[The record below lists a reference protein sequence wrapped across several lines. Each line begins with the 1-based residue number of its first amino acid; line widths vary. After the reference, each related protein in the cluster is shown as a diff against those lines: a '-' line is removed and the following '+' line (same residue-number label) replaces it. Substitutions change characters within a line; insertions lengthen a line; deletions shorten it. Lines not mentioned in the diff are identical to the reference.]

1 MSLSL
6 AKKMHLSTLKRCLLS
21 RKSSVLFSLHLKFL
35 QLTWKVQISS
45 SHTRSFST
53 LAPGTRNRHTGHRNY
68 EGFNKCKL
76 SFRDVFTSLSYKK
89 KYPASEV
96 VNKITNCASLRG
108 VLVSFSICIL
118 NKNCHHNIY
127 LIQLKYFNITN
138 LQTISPFY
146 ITVYEQKGS
155 RVWSN
160 SK

>member
-1 MSLSL
+1 
-6 AKKMHLSTLKRCLLS
+6 MHLPTLKRCLLS
-21 RKSSVLFSLHLKFL
+21 RKSSVHSSLYLKFL

-45 SHTRSFST
+45 SHIRSFST
-53 LAPGTRNRHTGHRNY
+53 SATRNHHAGHRNY
-68 EGFNKCKL
+68 ERFKKCKL
-76 SFRDVFTSLSYKK
+76 SFRANTSLSIDDSGRVHISQFKK
-89 KYPASEV
+89 NPASEI
-96 VNKITNCASLRG
+96 VNKINNCASLRS

-155 RVWSN
+155 SVWSN

>member
-1 MSLSL
+1 M
-6 AKKMHLSTLKRCLLS
+6 TL
-21 RKSSVLFSLHLKFL
+21 
-35 QLTWKVQISS
+35 
-45 SHTRSFST
+45 
-53 LAPGTRNRHTGHRNY
+53 
-68 EGFNKCKL
+68 
-76 SFRDVFTSLSYKK
+76 DVFTFLSYKEN
-89 KYPASEV
+89 PASEI
-96 VNKITNCASLRG
+96 VNKINNCASLRS

-155 RVWSN
+155 SVWSN